1 MEGAMEQTPSRKS
14 GTLYLVATP
23 IGNLE
28 DLTRRAER
36 VLREADLIVA
46 EDTRRTRNLLM
57 HLGLDRPVERY
68 DEHTE
73 RGKAD
78 RLVGALSEGRSVALV
93 SDAGVPVVSDPG
105 SHLVAKALAA
115 GITVCPIP
123 GASAVLSALAASGF
137 SGDEFRFAGYPPRR
151 RSARIEFYAAIARS
165 PVTTVVFEA
174 PHRVRESLADALE
187 ALGADREM
195 VVAREL
201 TKQFEEILRC
211 SVERALEHFTTTDP
225 LGEFTLVFGP
235 AAEQAA
241 ESAPQDWAE
250 EVARLLAETDLP
262 TKQAAE
268 ILAAASGMGR
278 REAYAELLRRR
289 GDSAG

>member
-1 MEGAMEQTPSRKS
+1 MATTPDQKP

-46 EDTRRTRNLLM
+46 EDTRRTRGLLM

-73 RGKAD
+73 REKAD
-78 RLVGALSEGRSVALV
+78 RLVSVLAEGRAIALV

-105 SHLVAKALAA
+105 SHLVALALAA
-115 GITVCPIP
+115 GIAVCPIP
-123 GASAVLSALAASGF
+123 GPSAVLSALAASGF
-137 SGDEFRFAGYPPRR
+137 SGDEFRFAGYPPRK
-151 RSARIEFYAAIARS
+151 RSARREFYAAIARS

-174 PHRVRESLADALE
+174 PHRVRESLADAVE
-187 ALGADREM
+187 VLGGAREM

-211 SVERALEHFTTTDP
+211 SVEQALERFTAGDP

-235 AAEQAA
+235 SEQDAAT
-241 ESAPQDWAE
+241 APQGCAE
-250 EVARLLAETDLP
+250 EVARLLAETELP

-278 REAYAELLRRR
+278 REAYAEMLRRR
-289 GDSAG
+289 EDSGS